1 MRDEWRQMVDDCMD
15 RESKLSEWEFSFIDS
30 LNILL
35 DNDYSLSMKQIDV
48 LERIWENVT
57 KNG

>member
-1 MRDEWRQMVDDCMD
+1 MVDDCMD

>member
-35 DNDYSLSMKQIDV
+35 DNDYSLSLKQIDV
-48 LERIWENVT
+48 LDRIWENVT